1 MVSILSKPA
10 KPPPKKAGFRRLPRK
25 CSVCSSTCH
34 DKRNCPA
41 RNNMDD
47 RALSLSKSHEH
58 LLASDVPLFDATSAD
73 SPSLLSSGVSAP
85 ICLFCRSNA
94 LGKNSA
100 GRPLLCCVS
109 CTPSDPVRPPLPIPL
124 SIHPSVGSSLVS
136 AVRAITYPLRKGSWN
151 PSPLWRYFL
160 SRAKKVRNK
169 SVSSSSNSDTTERSL
184 FRSLVFRGQFSSAL
198 SVLDGTSI
206 AENSIDTVHKL
217 ELLHPLEEPL
227 NYSSNTSNY
236 WIDSPISS
244 EEVLLAIHKSR
255 SGKAA
260 GPSRLSF
267 DHLKLCVNH
276 CPEIADDLAVFFNL
290 VLLNPAKCPD
300 DLKTSRLVA
309 LDKPGGGVRPIAI
322 GECISR
328 LLASIC
334 FGRIKSK
341 AIEFFRPFQYG
352 IGIVDG
358 TNCACLTT
366 DLFLNDVDNFLLNVD
381 YKNAF
386 NCVFRS
392 AIYDQLVEHFPEL
405 VPYFEAFYGSPTD
418 LIFNEFCLKSSRGV
432 KQGDPLGPF
441 SFLFAFA
448 ESVTSFP

>member
-41 RNNMDD
+41 RKNMDD

-85 ICLFCRSNA
+85 ICPFVGLM
-94 LGKNSA
+94 LWGKT
-100 GRPLLCCVS
+100 LLA
-109 CTPSDPVRPPLPIPL
+109 DPCY
-124 SIHPSVGSSLVS
+124 
-136 AVRAITYPLRKGSWN
+136 AGSWN
-151 PSPLWRYFL
+151 LSPLWRYFL

-169 SVSSSSNSDTTERSL
+169 SVSSSSNSDKTKRSL

-260 GPSRLSF
+260 GPSGLSF

-290 VLLNPAKCPD
+290 VMLNPAKCPD

-366 DLFLNDVDNFLLNVD
+366 DLFLNDDVDNFVLNVD

>member
-1 MVSILSKPA
+1 
-10 KPPPKKAGFRRLPRK
+10 
-25 CSVCSSTCH
+25 
-34 DKRNCPA
+34 
-41 RNNMDD
+41 MDD

-85 ICLFCRSNA
+85 ICPFVGLMLWGKTLLADPCYAVCLVLPLTLFV
-94 LGKNSA
+94 
-100 GRPLLCCVS
+100 LLCQFLY
-109 CTPSDPVRPPLPIPL
+109 PFIP
-124 SIHPSVGSSLVS
+124 
-136 AVRAITYPLRKGSWN
+136 RAITYPLRKGSWN
-151 PSPLWRYFL
+151 LSPLWRYFL

-169 SVSSSSNSDTTERSL
+169 SVSSSSNSDKTKRSL

-260 GPSRLSF
+260 GPSGLSF

-290 VLLNPAKCPD
+290 VMLNPAKCPD

-334 FGRIKSK
+334 FGRMKSK

-366 DLFLNDVDNFLLNVD
+366 DLFLNDDVDNFVLNVD

-441 SFLFAFA
+441 LFVCLCRKCYEFSIVSFQ
-448 ESVTSFP
+448 V